1 MIMTTPGKERIS
13 SQSTA
18 EMKLDD
24 DQWLLS
30 DKIVQKSKSSPV
42 GVGFSID
49 SRNGSHARK
58 VK

>member
-49 SRNGSHARK
+49 SRNGSHAR
-58 VK
+58 